1 MAREGARHW
10 TAILV
15 TGDRRERPLCLCAT
29 VWPYA
34 SVRGR
39 LLATA
44 CAGPDICKHR
54 GSIRMRR
61 SPRSPD
67 RPTATYILAQPSSCA
82 ADCARTLR
90 SPPARPRRQHAMR
103 WHGALLAPDDTV
115 AQHRDCT
122 PRSPRS
128 MSAVDTWLRRCVRAD
143 DSIEKPCGAS
153 GVLHDHPVAECHQ
166 ACLVVTQESSEEVS
180 GLGTCHIIGTVPPRR
195 GHSKP
200 RPRG

>member
-10 TAILV
+10 TAILE
-15 TGDRRERPLCLCAT
+15 TGERAEAAVSAPPCGRTRAFADASSRPLAPALT
-29 VWPYA
+29 SA
-34 SVRGR
+34 S
-39 LLATA
+39 TA
-44 CAGPDICKHR
+44 GASGCGEVPAL
-54 GSIRMRR
+54 
-61 SPRSPD
+61 
-67 RPTATYILAQPSSCA
+67 PTARPRTYILAQPSSCA